1 MVSGWKAQRLELA
14 KECRNGRMEA
24 STKAIG
30 LITRPMAKADSYTL
44 TGMYTLADGRTIRL
58 MGTVAITT

>member
-1 MVSGWKAQRLELA
+1 
-14 KECRNGRMEA
+14 MEA
-24 STKAIG
+24 STKASG